1 MKHLE
6 ALKKVNYK
14 ELGIRAAWTFAQG
27 FLAVFILSAE
37 QMVDLIFNADWS
49 GLYVLMVATWVA
61 SIAAG
66 LSALKTLII
75 QYIAKLKKL

>member
-1 MKHLE
+1 MKYLE

-14 ELGIRAAWTFAQG
+14 ELGIRATWTFLQG

>member
-14 ELGIRAAWTFAQG
+14 ELVIRAVWTFLQG